1 MKKVLAILLAAI
13 MLLPVMSFASADEP
27 ALSGTLTIWAWGA
40 DAEAEQREA
49 IIQAF
54 IKAHPELKVEYSIIP
69 TADSVWDQ
77 KAAAA
82 LTSGSAPD
90 VMQMSPDYFGMNTKY
105 YMDLRP
111 FVERDGI
118 NLDEVLVPGMIDG
131 YYDTD
136 GKLEGLAEQVEA
148 LQKSDAYLFDTNTG
162 TQRGGIV
169 GNPDVGNATSAND
182 AVNQAIR
189 ALSGRS

>member
-1 MKKVLAILLAAI
+1 MKKFFALLLAVA
-13 MLLPVMSFASADEP
+13 MLMSLAAVATAEEEGG
-27 ALSGTLTIWAWGA
+27 LSGKLTIWAWGA

-54 IKAHPELKVEYSIIP
+54 IAAHPELEVEYSIIP

-90 VMQMSPDYFGMNTKY
+90 VIQMSPDYFGMNTKY
-105 YMDLRP
+105 YQDLRP
-111 FVERDGI
+111 YVEADGI
-118 NLDEVLVPGMIDG
+118 DLDAVLVPGMIDG

-136 GKLEGLAEQVEA
+136 GKQQGHV
-148 LQKSDAYLFDTNTG
+148 
-162 TQRGGIV
+162 
-169 GNPDVGNATSAND
+169 
-182 AVNQAIR
+182 
-189 ALSGRS
+189 